1 MMKRING
8 RKAAP
13 MLVFGAVAVCFGL
26 TACSEVDQKAKSEKI
41 YAGKKDSRAYEGEK
55 FANDQKK
62 WEAALAE
69 RSKVQNEYLRTD
81 VKK

>member
-1 MMKRING
+1 MMKHING
-8 RKAAP
+8 WKASP
-13 MLVFGAVAVCFGL
+13 TLVFGAVAMCFGL

-69 RSKVQNEYLRTD
+69 RSKTQNEYLRTD
-81 VKK
+81 VRK

>member
-1 MMKRING
+1 MMKRISG
-8 RKAAP
+8 WKAAP

-26 TACSEVDQKAKSEKI
+26 TACSEVDQKTKSEKI